1 MDSGQLHRLGR
12 RLIELSRN
20 ASADPADPPMAP
32 VEIAVLEDVIK
43 NPDTSITE
51 IGQRTGFAQ
60 SHVSTTVA
68 RLRERDLMLTTPDP
82 SDGRRVRVRV
92 SRAAMRGIMR
102 RSHRPIHTAVEAAV
116 SGQSAAPRVTALLDE
131 LAELLL

>member
-102 RSHRPIHTAVEAAV
+102 RSHRPIRTAVEAAV
-116 SGQSAAPRVTALLDE
+116 SDQSAARRVTALLDE

>member
-102 RSHRPIHTAVEAAV
+102 RSHRPIRTAVEAD
-116 SGQSAAPRVTALLDE
+116 QSAARRVTALLDE